1 MKTRYMQSNARL
13 PGSILLV
20 LTMLFSS
27 CQQEAQRSP
36 NIVIILADD
45 LGYGDISSYNP
56 QSKIQTPA
64 IDDLARQGV
73 MFTDAHTNSS
83 VCTPTRYGLLTG
95 RYSWRTRL
103 KESVLYGYDK
113 ALIPA
118 DRLTIAGLLQQQG
131 YETAAIGKWHLGWN
145 WANVDA
151 GKDSIDY
158 AQPITNGPTTAGF
171 DYFYGIIGSLSMP
184 PYVWVENDLPTM
196 VPTRRTS
203 SQKKQSIWLEGEIAE
218 DFVHEEVLPEI
229 QKEAVEYIHAHAN
242 KDKPF
247 FLYLPLT
254 SPHNPILPSPEYQG
268 KSGLDNP
275 YPDFV
280 MMTDGVV
287 SAVANALKE
296 QGVFDNT
303 ILVFLSDNGC
313 SNQADFEQ
321 LASKDHFP
329 SYIYRGF
336 KSDLYEGGHRVPFV
350 VTWPDKL
357 KPAKTDALVS
367 TTDFLATFADLF
379 STSFPDNAG
388 EDSYSFVSALGLTS
402 EAPRRESIV
411 MHSYDGSFA
420 YRSGNYKALFT
431 SGSGGWSFPRS
442 GSDDV
447 VGMPEVQLYDLKA
460 DPSEKTNIQSENP
473 QLVNQLSKE
482 LTEIVRNGRS
492 IPGLPQKNDGP
503 ENWKQLTWMN
513 RENELPST
521 TGAGRENK
529 VQ

>member
-1 MKTRYMQSNARL
+1 MKTRFKLRGIY
-13 PGSILLV
+13 LLGGLLLGLTVV
-20 LTMLFSS
+20 LSS
-27 CQQEAQRSP
+27 CQQEEQRPS

-45 LGYGDISSYNP
+45 LGYGDISGYNP

-64 IDDLARQGV
+64 IDDLAKQGV

-113 ALIPA
+113 ALIPEE
-118 DRLTIAGLLQQQG
+118 RLTVAGLLQQQG
-131 YETAAIGKWHLGWN
+131 YETAAIGKWHLGWD

-158 AQPITNGPTTAGF
+158 TQPIANGPTSVGF

-184 PYVWVENDLPTM
+184 PYVWVENDMPTM
-196 VPTRRTS
+196 VPTKRTA
-203 SQKKQSIWLEGEIAE
+203 SQKKQSIWLEGEISD

-229 QKEAVEYIHAHAN
+229 QKEAVAYINSHAN

-287 SAVANALKE
+287 SAVAEALKA

-313 SNQADFEQ
+313 SNQADFDQ
-321 LASKDHFP
+321 LASKGHFP
-329 SYIYRGF
+329 SHIYRGF

-350 VTWPDKL
+350 ITWPDKV
-357 KPAKTDALVS
+357 KPAKTDDLVS
-367 TTDFLATFADLF
+367 TTDFLATLAELLK
-379 STSFPDNAG
+379 TTYPDNAG
-388 EDSYSFVSALGLTS
+388 EDSYSFLSALGLPSTS
-402 EAPRRESIV
+402 PKRESIV

-420 YRSGNYKALFT
+420 YRNGDSKALFT
-431 SGSGGWSFPRS
+431 SSSGGWSYPRA
-442 GSDDV
+442 GSDDIE
-447 VGMPEVQLYDLKA
+447 GMPEVQLYNLNVDER
-460 DPSEKTNIQSENP
+460 EKNNIQDKNP
-473 QLVNQLSKE
+473 ELVNQLRQE
-482 LTEIVRNGRS
+482 LVDIVVSGRS
-492 IPGLPQKNDGP
+492 TPGLPQKNDGP
-503 ENWKQLTWMN
+503 EWWEQLDWIKN
-513 RENELPST
+513 
-521 TGAGRENK
+521 
-529 VQ
+529 